1 MVSEWAVGMAGAVL
15 AKAATLRPASVPND
29 LTEEVVT
36 AWAECVDMMQR
47 PKITDLW
54 KEAVTRWAMSA
65 PDGMFTPYAL
75 RCSVDEMLEVW
86 RHDPKRCDELDR
98 YRYEMVRGR
107 VQRGELPPGTEDG
120 YLPDSMTGDRQVT
133 GPSDGRK
140 TRIDALN
147 FGAA

>member
-29 LTEEVVT
+29 ITEEVVT

-54 KEAVTRWAMSA
+54 KEAVTRWALSA

-75 RCSVDEMLEVW
+75 RCAVDEMLEVW
-86 RHDPKRCDELDR
+86 RHDPQRADELDR
-98 YRYEMVRGR
+98 YRYELVCGR
-107 VQRGELPPGTEDG
+107 VRRGELPPGTEDG
-120 YLPDSMTGDRQVT
+120 YRPASMTTTRQVSA
-133 GPSDGRK
+133 PEDAQK
-140 TRIDALN
+140 TSIDALN